1 MIKTIIFDLGG
12 VIITLDQPQAVRRF
26 KELGLTDAEK
36 QLDAYT
42 QRGIFGDLER
52 GTITPEEFRVG
63 LSTLIGHEVSYDGCC
78 YAWQGYAK
86 EVPQRNLDT
95 LRRLR
100 QKGYRL
106 VLLSNTNYY
115 MMQWVMSEAFDGQG
129 HSIADY
135 MDACYLSYEMKVMKP
150 DEQFFRRVIEV
161 EGLVPE
167 EALFVD
173 DGPRNVAAASKLGL
187 HTFSPENGEDW
198 TQEIY
203 NYLT

>member
-1 MIKTIIFDLGG
+1 M
-12 VIITLDQPQAVRRF
+12 
-26 KELGLTDAEK
+26 TDADRW
-36 QLDAYT
+36 LDSYT
-42 QRGIFGDLER
+42 QNGIFGDLER
-52 GTITPEEFRVG
+52 GAITPEEFRLEFSSLV
-63 LSTLIGHEVSYDGCC
+63 GHEVTYDECC

-86 EVPQRNLDT
+86 EVPQRNLET

-100 QKGYRL
+100 QEDYRL

-135 MDACYLSYEMKVMKP
+135 MDACYLSYELKVMKP
-150 DEQFFRRVIEV
+150 DEQFFRRVIEA

-167 EALFVD
+167 ETLFVD
-173 DGPRNVAAASKLGL
+173 DGPRNVEAASKLGL